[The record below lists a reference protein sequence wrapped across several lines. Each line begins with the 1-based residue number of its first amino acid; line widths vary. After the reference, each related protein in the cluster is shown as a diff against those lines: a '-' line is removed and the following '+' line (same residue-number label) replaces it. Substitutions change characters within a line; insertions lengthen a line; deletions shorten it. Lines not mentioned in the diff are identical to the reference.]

1 MLWLIEMPE
10 LGTLSGK
17 QAASLAGLA
26 PVSRQS
32 GKWQG
37 HERIRCGRAELRRAF
52 YMPALVAMRFNRDL
66 QSKACVL
73 IAQGKPAKL
82 VITAIMRK
90 LLVLAN
96 ALITKAENG
105 PQNALDHHGCS
116 SKAAHADH
124 L

>member
-1 MLWLIEMPE
+1 MRGWHLCR
-10 LGTLSGK
+10 S
-17 QAASLAGLA
+17 
-26 PVSRQS
+26 QS

-37 HERIRCGRAELRRAF
+37 HERIRCGRAELRRAL

-66 QSKACVL
+66 QSKARAL

-96 ALITKAENG
+96 ALITKGREWT
-105 PQNALDHHGCS
+105 PECP
-116 SKAAHADH
+116 
-124 L
+124 